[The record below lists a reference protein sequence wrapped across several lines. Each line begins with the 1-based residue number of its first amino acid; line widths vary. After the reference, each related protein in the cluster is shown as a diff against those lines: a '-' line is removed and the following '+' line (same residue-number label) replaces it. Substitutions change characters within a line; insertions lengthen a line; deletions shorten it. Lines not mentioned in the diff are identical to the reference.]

1 MREDLRERLGKERL
15 FFDGGTGSLLQA
27 AGLKPGELPETWN
40 LTRTDVIID
49 LHKQYLDAGCHI
61 FNTNTFGANRLKYPD
76 NLDDI
81 VTASI
86 RLAKKARRLA
96 NREDDAY
103 IALDIG
109 PTGKLLEPM
118 GDLPFEEAV
127 DIFADLVKIGVREG
141 ADLILIETMND
152 SYEAK
157 AALLA
162 AKENS
167 DLPDDPA
174 RFFDLRL

>member
-96 NREDDAY
+96 NREDDA
-103 IALDIG
+103 
-109 PTGKLLEPM
+109 
-118 GDLPFEEAV
+118 
-127 DIFADLVKIGVREG
+127 
-141 ADLILIETMND
+141 
-152 SYEAK
+152 
-157 AALLA
+157 
-162 AKENS
+162 
-167 DLPDDPA
+167 
-174 RFFDLRL
+174 